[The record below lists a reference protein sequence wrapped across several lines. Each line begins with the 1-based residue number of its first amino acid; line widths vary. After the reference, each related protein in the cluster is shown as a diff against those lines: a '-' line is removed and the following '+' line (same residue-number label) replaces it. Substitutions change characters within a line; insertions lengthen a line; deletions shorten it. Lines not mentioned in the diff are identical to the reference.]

1 MLYVLELRDVSKV
14 ISGEVVLRSVNLQLA
29 SGVLVA
35 VRGRSGVGKTT
46 LAKISSLLLEPDSG
60 QVVFMNLDT
69 SRLSDV
75 EKSSLRLRYIGY
87 IDQECAL
94 IEELTVWENVELPLR
109 LLGVER
115 AIRERVLREIFEVL
129 GLNGL
134 EFRMPRELSG
144 GQRQRV
150 VIARALVKK
159 PKLLVADE
167 PFAHLDDEAMR
178 VILEYIRKL
187 ARSLDMSVIITTTD
201 LYTQIDVDVNY
212 VLENGV
218 LKKKM

>member
-1 MLYVLELRDVSKV
+1 VLELRDVSKV

-46 LAKISSLLLEPDSG
+46 LAKISSLLLKPDSG